1 LVRSESS
8 FGMSF
13 AYGFRAEVDPAKA
26 VVTRCGYCDFKAEG
40 LLEQARAAFEAH
52 VCGRP
57 SPKPRPAKRRPSGF
71 ALRSRP

>member
-13 AYGFRAEVDPAKA
+13 AYGFRAEVGPAKP
-26 VVTRCGYCDFKAEG
+26 VVTRCGYCDFTTEG
-40 LLEQARAAFEAH
+40 QLEQARAAFEMH

-57 SPKPRPAKRRPSGF
+57 SSKPRPAKRRPSGF
-71 ALRSRP
+71 GFRS